1 MSNTTIHREPTR
13 HAEHEEIHEPN
24 AVNISG
30 IVKFFIG
37 LSVSVVLFAL
47 VSWGLLRY
55 FEQRKAKAESPPP
68 PIARGL
74 RLPPEPRLH
83 GAPGHVSNPMQDIR
97 QFREQ
102 ETQLLTS
109 YGWVDQQQGIV
120 RIPIEQ
126 AKKLIA
132 QKGLQA
138 LTPQT
143 AAQPQTSPTQNPG
156 KGR

>member
-1 MSNTTIHREPTR
+1 MSDTTIHREPHR

-47 VSWGLLRY
+47 ISWGLLRY
-55 FEQRKAKAESPPP
+55 FDQRKAKAESPPP

-97 QFREQ
+97 RFREQ
-102 ETQLLTS
+102 ENQLLTS

-132 QKGLQA
+132 QKGLP
-138 LTPQT
+138 TT
-143 AAQPQTSPTQNPG
+143 TTQPQTSPMQNPG